1 MNEEKPSVGVCKS
14 VKENESIELSVVE
27 KKDDVACEENES
39 EESGEEMEKR
49 QRGCCVIEADVE
61 STTES
66 LTAKGTTEEKE
77 NENENAEESVDGEMG
92 SGVGELYSHIR
103 TDDKKEETLLSQEA
117 SVKPATENPP
127 TKSRMEASQFLPQS
141 SIIQSSTEAFKV
153 IRTVNGLN
161 FLYNATSNASSR
173 SISVSVKKTGYYRDP
188 IMQRQKG
195 VVTFGVHF
203 NEYGFSVTVRKTQ
216 TMGEAITKALTVS
229 SFTESDS

>member
-1 MNEEKPSVGVCKS
+1 MSEEKSCADVCES
-14 VKENESIELSVVE
+14 VKDENESIELSVVD
-27 KKDDVACEENES
+27 KTNDVACDEKKS
-39 EESGEEMEKR
+39 EESDEEMET
-49 QRGCCVIEADVE
+49 QCDCCVIEADAE
-61 STTES
+61 STTEA
-66 LTAKGTTEEKE
+66 LTAKEKEKE

-195 VVTFGVHF
+195 VVAFGVHF

-229 SFTESDS
+229 SFTETDS

>member
-1 MNEEKPSVGVCKS
+1 MNEEKPSVDVYES
-14 VKENESIELSVVE
+14 VKENASAELSVV
-27 KKDDVACEENES
+27 KTNDVACEENES
-39 EESGEEMEKR
+39 DESDEEMDT
-49 QRGCCVIEADVE
+49 QCDCCVIEANAE
-61 STTES
+61 STTEA
-66 LTAKGTTEEKE
+66 LTGKEKE

-92 SGVGELYSHIR
+92 SGVGELYSHTK

-127 TKSRMEASQFLPQS
+127 TKPRMEASQFLPQS
-141 SIIQSSTEAFKV
+141 TLTQSSTEAFKV
-153 IRTVNGLN
+153 IRAVNGLS

-173 SISVSVKKTGYYRDP
+173 SISVSVRKIEYNRHP
-188 IMQRQKG
+188 IMQREKG

-203 NEYGFSVTVRKTQ
+203 NDQGFSVTVRKTQ